1 MTDLWD
7 EARNTRILRWAAE
20 AWSHAF
26 GVDISAG
33 IVWGARQ
40 TFERDGLIL
49 RDVLSD
55 VRALP
60 FQPDEAP

>member
-1 MTDLWD
+1 MRLG
-7 EARNTRILRWAAE
+7 TRAFYAGPAE

-26 GVDISAG
+26 GVDISAW

-49 RDVLSD
+49 RGVLSD

-60 FQPDEAP
+60 FQPDSP